1 MPAKTRRQD
10 EGGERNVRLTDI
22 GHQLKAFRMESGLK
36 ADEIAQR
43 LGISRAAL
51 YRYEKGEVIKLDTV
65 QRLAELLK
73 VSPLS
78 LLGIGV
84 EYYQRQA
91 AFFERLRQL
100 EENADTILQVGGA
113 PPFLRTDDDYHRT
126 LVAVLRR
133 TVEQAPDEP
142 ALPAI
147 ADATIQALE
156 GRRRGFASRQ
166 PSMIVL
172 LTVEE
177 VDRLLTTGLGAGIA
191 LEGELAERARRVTIR
206 EIEAMVGLL
215 KAPPMD
221 FQIGIVRD
229 ADVNANFS
237 IMRQRDRSMLAINP
251 FPADGALLRRTGV
264 AVVTGA
270 AEAVTSHQRVA
281 EALWRNAIKG
291 EAAAALLG
299 EVLDRHA

>member
-1 MPAKTRRQD
+1 M
-10 EGGERNVRLTDI
+10 RLTDI
-22 GHQLKAFRMESGLK
+22 GHQLKAFRIESGLK

-91 AFFERLRQL
+91 AFYERIRQM

-113 PPFLRTDDDYHRT
+113 PAFLRTSDGYYQT
-126 LVAVLRR
+126 LVALIRR
-133 TVEQAPDEP
+133 SAAEPGETDAATVA
-142 ALPAI
+142 
-147 ADATIQALE
+147 ADATIQALD
-156 GRRRGFASRQ
+156 GRRRGFAARQ

-172 LTVEE
+172 ITIEE
-177 VDRLLTTGLGAGIA
+177 VERLLRTGLGVD
-191 LEGELAERARRVTIR
+191 LDLDSDPQLAARAREVVVD
-206 EIEAMVGLL
+206 EIENMVALL
-215 KAPPMD
+215 RAPPMD
-221 FQIGIVRD
+221 FQIGILRGS
-229 ADVNANFS
+229 AVNGSFS
-237 IMRQRDRSMLAINP
+237 VMRQRDRSMLAINP
-251 FPADGALLRRTGV
+251 FAADGALLRRTGV

-281 EALWRNAIKG
+281 EALWRGAMKG
-291 EAAAALLG
+291 EAAAGMLQ
-299 EVLDRHA
+299 ETLDRHS

>member
-1 MPAKTRRQD
+1 M
-10 EGGERNVRLTDI
+10 RLTDI
-22 GHQLKAFRMESGLK
+22 GHQLKAFRIESGLK

-91 AFFERLRQL
+91 AFYERIRQM

-113 PPFLRTDDDYHRT
+113 PAYLRTSDAYHAT
-126 LVAVLRR
+126 LVALIRR
-133 TVEQAPDEP
+133 SAAEMADE
-142 ALPAI
+142 AAI
-147 ADATIQALE
+147 VAADATISALE
-156 GRRRGFASRQ
+156 ARRRGFATRQ

-172 LTVEE
+172 ITVAE
-177 VDRLLTTGLGAGIA
+177 VERLLATGLGVDLDLSGDTA
-191 LEGELAERARRVTIR
+191 LAARARQVVVD
-206 EIEAMVGLL
+206 EIAGMVALL
-215 KAPPMD
+215 RAPPMD
-221 FQIGIVRD
+221 FQIGILRGS
-229 ADVNANFS
+229 AVNGSFS
-237 IMRQRDRSMLAINP
+237 VMRQRDRSMLAINP

-281 EALWRNAIKG
+281 EALWRGAMKG
-291 EAAAALLG
+291 EAAADLLQ
-299 EVLDRHA
+299 ETLDRAA

>member
-1 MPAKTRRQD
+1 M
-10 EGGERNVRLTDI
+10 RLTDI
-22 GHQLKAFRMESGLK
+22 GHQLKAFRIESGLK

-91 AFFERLRQL
+91 AFYERVRQM

-113 PPFLRTDDDYHRT
+113 PAYLRTTDNYHQC
-126 LVAVLRR
+126 LVALIRHGAAEGGETEASV
-133 TVEQAPDEP
+133 A
-142 ALPAI
+142 A
-147 ADATIQALE
+147 ADATVQALE
-156 GRRRGFASRQ
+156 ARRRGFAARQ
-166 PSMIVL
+166 PSMIL
-172 LTVEE
+172 LITVAE
-177 VDRLLTTGLGAGIA
+177 VERLLVTGLGVDLDLSGKP
-191 LEGELAERARRVTIR
+191 ELAARARAVVVD
-206 EIEAMVGLL
+206 EIAGMVNLL
-215 KAPPMD
+215 RAPPMD
-221 FQIGIVRD
+221 FQIGILRGS
-229 ADVNANFS
+229 AVNGSFAV
-237 IMRQRDRSMLAINP
+237 MRQRDRSMLAINP
-251 FPADGALLRRTGV
+251 FAADGALLRRTGV

-281 EALWRNAIKG
+281 EALWRGAMKG
-291 EAAAALLG
+291 EAAADLLAD
-299 EVLDRHA
+299 VLERHA

>member
-1 MPAKTRRQD
+1 M
-10 EGGERNVRLTDI
+10 RLTDI
-22 GHQLKAFRMESGLK
+22 GHQLKAFRIESGLK

-91 AFFERLRQL
+91 AFYERIRQM

-113 PPFLRTDDDYHRT
+113 PAFLRTSDAYYQT
-126 LVAVLRR
+126 LIALIRRSAAEPGETEAATVAC
-133 TVEQAPDEP
+133 
-142 ALPAI
+142 
-147 ADATIQALE
+147 DATIQALE
-156 GRRRGFASRQ
+156 GRRKGFAARQ

-172 LTVEE
+172 ITIEE
-177 VDRLLTTGLGAGIA
+177 VERLLATGLGVDLDLESDPA
-191 LEGELAERARRVTIR
+191 LKARARQVVVD
-206 EIEAMVGLL
+206 EIEGMVSLL
-215 KAPPMD
+215 RAPPMD
-221 FQIGIVRD
+221 FQIGILRGS
-229 ADVNANFS
+229 AVNGSFS
-237 IMRQRDRSMLAINP
+237 VMRQRDRSMLAINP
-251 FPADGALLRRTGV
+251 FAADGALLRRTGV

-281 EALWRNAIKG
+281 EALWRGAMKG
-291 EAAAALLG
+291 EAAANMLQATL
-299 EVLDRHA
+299 ERHR